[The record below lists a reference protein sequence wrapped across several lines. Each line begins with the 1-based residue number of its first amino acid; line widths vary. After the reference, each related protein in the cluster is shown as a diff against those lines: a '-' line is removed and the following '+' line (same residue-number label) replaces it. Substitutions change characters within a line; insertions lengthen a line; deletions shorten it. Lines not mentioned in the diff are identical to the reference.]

1 MDAKAQTSDL
11 SEQTTLSASDIWK
24 ISRLEALLRQS
35 RLFSWQGGRIPE
47 QLPLPVIPDLWRGD
61 AKIGAAI
68 LQNMAPSHQTPSA
81 LPDSTGCATC
91 VIMAGQMPALP
102 HAT

>member
-11 SEQTTLSASDIWK
+11 SEQTILSASDIWK

-68 LQNMAPSHQTPSA
+68 LQNMAPFT
-81 LPDSTGCATC
+81 PDSERFARSTGYGTC